1 MQVKDLEGQF
11 YRVDLSNFVEPTDA
25 GRPHS
30 GSPAFTP
37 GMTCPSPQRTV
48 MDDSQIELLTNK
60 ERLLEEEIAHLQ
72 DSGLGAQVAVK
83 KADLDEIRADL
94 KKQYREI
101 W

>member
-1 MQVKDLEGQF
+1 
-11 YRVDLSNFVEPTDA
+11 
-25 GRPHS
+25 
-30 GSPAFTP
+30 
-37 GMTCPSPQRTV
+37 
-48 MDDSQIELLTNK
+48 MDDPHIELLTKK

-72 DSGLGAQVAVK
+72 DAGLGAQVAVK